1 MSTSKLAGLPQPQA
15 ESMLMPPGTST
26 TGGASNLSNI
36 YQNLNNYQAMI
47 DNLEQQQTHQR
58 TSTDI
63 LNQSRY
69 REYNQQQ
76 QLDTSQNLQ

>member
-1 MSTSKLAGLPQPQA
+1 
-15 ESMLMPPGTST
+15 MLMPPGTST

-69 REYNQQQ
+69 RDYNQQQ
-76 QLDTSQNLQ
+76 QLDTSQNLQQPIQ

>member
-1 MSTSKLAGLPQPQA
+1 
-15 ESMLMPPGTST
+15 MLMPPGTST

-69 REYNQQQ
+69 REYSQQQ

>member
-1 MSTSKLAGLPQPQA
+1 
-15 ESMLMPPGTST
+15 MLMPPGTST

-76 QLDTSQNLQ
+76 QLDTSQNLQQPIQ